1 MKDRDGLHI
10 KHLQKIPKHTIIFK
24 GTFQSCTN
32 SAVQEGPRCPNRL
45 KSMRAAGASEPLN
58 SQVGL
63 VCLAVGIVINFLQL
77 GRQSLEGDAVLW
89 KQLVEPCSWL
99 T

>member
-1 MKDRDGLHI
+1 
-10 KHLQKIPKHTIIFK
+10 
-24 GTFQSCTN
+24 
-32 SAVQEGPRCPNRL
+32 
-45 KSMRAAGASEPLN
+45 MRAAGASEPLN